1 MVTAE
6 TIRKYVHQE
15 IEGQSRLVIWL
26 YYRDKNLLREG
37 KYAEFMDAVL
47 KRSGKS
53 YLVMMFISLLYMLFG
68 VLYISAPASE
78 SSFPAYGLIWIFLG
92 TVILLITTKEYYKI
106 RGSMLLLQKLVHGF
120 GDVHDPVSTEHQTE
134 ESGIH
139 KNPSVAAPC

>member
-1 MVTAE
+1 MVNAE
-6 TIRKYVHQE
+6 IIRKYVHQE

-26 YYRDKNLLREG
+26 HYRDKKLLGEE
-37 KYAEFMDAVL
+37 KYAEFVGAIL
-47 KRSGKS
+47 KRSKKS
-53 YLVMMFISLLYMLFG
+53 YMVMVLLCLIYMLLG
-68 VLYISAPASE
+68 ILNIAAPALE
-78 SSFPAYGLIWIFLG
+78 WSFPAYGLIWIFLG